1 MRTVI
6 EAWAVFDV
14 AVILSSIVLGL
25 IAVQSEEMLQAIVAF
40 FFMSMTVA
48 VMFYLMG
55 AIYAAIFQ
63 ILVYS
68 GFLFV
73 LLLVTFQTIRRQ

>member
-1 MRTVI
+1 MRPVI
-6 EAWAVFDV
+6 ETWAVFDI
-14 AVILSSIVLGL
+14 AVILLSIVLGL
-25 IAVQSEEMLQAIVAF
+25 IAVQSQEILQAIVAF

-55 AIYAAIFQ
+55 AIYAAVFQ
-63 ILVYS
+63 VLVYG

>member
-1 MRTVI
+1 MI
-6 EAWAVFDV
+6 EAQAIFDI

-25 IAVQSEEMLQAIVAF
+25 IAVQAEETLHAIIGFFLMSLVVA
-40 FFMSMTVA
+40 M
-48 VMFYLMG
+48 MFYFMG
-55 AIYAAIFQ
+55 AVYAAIFQ
-63 ILVYS
+63 ILVYG